1 MLAVLLVIFSVLA
14 FAQSVQ
20 LPAPVV
26 QALQAENVP
35 LENVSIY
42 VQRMDAS
49 QAIVASRGID
59 AQQVTVAP
67 QALLSYQSDV
77 PRNPASVM
85 KLLTS

>member
-1 MLAVLLVIFSVLA
+1 MRLILAFLLVISCGLS

-42 VQRMDAS
+42 VHRVD
-49 QAIVASRGID
+49 
-59 AQQVTVAP
+59 AP

-85 KLLTS
+85 KLVTSYAALDLLEIGRAHV